1 MASSIKG
8 ITVKLGADTT
18 ALSTALKD
26 VDKESRSLQ
35 TELKTV
41 ERLLKLDPT
50 NTILLSQKQELLAKQ
65 VNSAKD
71 KLKLLSNVQEQIKDK
86 FTQGEIDE
94 GQYRAFEREVAKTQ
108 GELKKFSS
116 AVEEAGT
123 KSSNAD
129 EEIKGAS
136 TDLQKTGTEAKNAK
150 SNLQN
155 VGNEFDS
162 AGKKANKTG
171 DEIKKVG
178 EKSKTSKTSIK
189 DVGVAVE
196 NAGKKAKDAKS
207 GFTIFKGAVAN
218 LVSSGISSAVSGLKS
233 LATETINTGK
243 SFEAQMSKVAS
254 IANTDKAGLDKLT
267 ESAKKMGASTVFTAE
282 ESGQALEYMAMAGW
296 NVEQSTSALG
306 GVLNL
311 AAASGEDLGT
321 TSDIVTDA
329 MTAFGLKANDAN
341 HFADVLA
348 KTATSANTDVGKMG
362 ETFKYVASLSGSLG
376 YSVEDVGE
384 QIGLM
389 ANNGIK
395 STQAGTS
402 LRAIMTRLSTD
413 AGASAKSLGALGTL
427 TEKLGVQFYDS
438 NGKARALSDVIN
450 ESRQAWRGLTAEEQT
465 NYAKKIAGTN
475 AISGWMALMNSS
487 ETDVNNLS
495 SALKNC
501 NGTAEE
507 MANEMID
514 NLDGD
519 MKILSS
525 TFQDFQISIFEN
537 AESPLRDMVQT
548 VSGDVIPALK
558 GMVTGV
564 KGSDKE
570 FGNAIGK
577 LVNTILSNLIQALP
591 QVVNV
596 GMSLITTLANGILQA
611 IPKLTAT
618 VVKIVSRL
626 ITSLTQQIP
635 RLTQQLPKII
645 TTIINVLIKA
655 VPRILAAGTKLLSA
669 IVKAIPRVVI
679 SLTQQLPSIINTI
692 STTLLNSI
700 DVIINAAVQM
710 LSGIIDAI
718 PQVIDALLQA
728 LPKIINTTV
737 RTLVKALPK
746 IINGAIKML
755 MGIIK
760 AIPKIISAI
769 VKNLPRIITC
779 IVNGLINSI
788 DAIIKGG
795 IQLMMGLIK
804 AIPIFIT
811 KLIPQIPK
819 IVITI
824 VKTLIKNLPTL
835 IKGAVQLFMGI
846 VKAIPKMLVEL
857 VKNLPQIIVAIV
869 KGLASLGKEM
879 WNIGKN
885 VVQGLWNGIK
895 NCVKWIKD
903 KISGFVDGVVDGIKD
918 FFGIHSPSTVMR
930 DEVGRFVGEGIGVG
944 IADSTKGVVANAKD
958 QMRQV
963 VDAYS
968 SFDMPTLTPA
978 IAGIATNSN
987 GQLVADS
994 NVLQSTANTQSSNG
1008 MTFTLNVDNFNN
1020 YSDNDLQSITRRMS
1034 ELLAADIAQQQKA
1047 W

>member
-26 VDKESRSLQ
+26 VNKESRDIQS
-35 TELKTV
+35 ELKQV

-71 KLKLLSNVQEQIKDK
+71 KLKLLSDVQEQIKDK

-129 EEIKGAS
+129 EEIKDTS
-136 TDLQKTGTEAKNAK
+136 TDLQKTGAEAKNAK

-171 DEIKKVG
+171 NEIKKVG
-178 EKSKTSKTSIK
+178 EKSKTSKTSVK
-189 DVGVAVE
+189 DVGDAIE
-196 NAGKKAKDAKS
+196 NAGKKAKGAKS
-207 GFTIFKGAVAN
+207 GFTIFKGVVAN
-218 LVSSGISSAVSGLKS
+218 LVSCGISSAVSGLKS
-233 LATETINTGK
+233 LGTETINTGK

-465 NYAKKIAGTN
+465 NYAKKIAGTE

-507 MANEMID
+507 MASGMID

-591 QVVNV
+591 QIINV

-618 VVKIVSRL
+618 VVKIVPQL

-635 RLTQQLPKII
+635 RFIQSIITSANQLVQQLLAFFINYFPTFINQIYNTTMESLPHII
-645 TTIINVLIKA
+645 SGVINM
-655 VPRILAAGTKLLSA
+655 LLG
-669 IVKAIPRVVI
+669 IV
-679 SLTQQLPSIINTI
+679 
-692 STTLLNSI
+692 
-700 DVIINAAVQM
+700 
-710 LSGIIDAI
+710 DAL
-718 PQVIDALLQA
+718 PQVIDAILTA
-728 LPKIINTTV
+728 LPTMIDSIVT
-737 RTLVKALPK
+737 ALTNAVPQ

-811 KLIPQIPK
+811 KLIPKIPT

-968 SFDMPTLTPA
+968 SFDMPILTPA
-978 IAGIATNSN
+978 VAGIATNSS

-994 NVLQSTANTQSSNG
+994 NVLQSTASQQSSNG

-1020 YSDNDLQSITRRMS
+1020 YSDSDLQSITRRMS

>member
-26 VDKESRSLQ
+26 VNKESRDIQS
-35 TELKTV
+35 ELKQV

-50 NTILLSQKQELLAKQ
+50 NTILLNQKEELLNKSVDATNRKLETL
-65 VNSAKD
+65 KD
-71 KLKLLSNVQEQIKDK
+71 VQGQIKNK
-86 FTQGEIDE
+86 LANGEIDG
-94 GQYRAFEREVAKTQ
+94 GQYRAFEREVAKTET
-108 GELKKFSS
+108 ELKNCKKQVDDIGNSANSSDKKIDGASKSVDELGTSSSKSKSKVKEIGTAVKDSGDKASS
-116 AVEEAGT
+116 AKE
-123 KSSNAD
+123 
-129 EEIKGAS
+129 
-136 TDLQKTGTEAKNAK
+136 
-150 SNLQN
+150 
-155 VGNEFDS
+155 
-162 AGKKANKTG
+162 
-171 DEIKKVG
+171 
-178 EKSKTSKTSIK
+178 
-189 DVGVAVE
+189 
-196 NAGKKAKDAKS
+196 
-207 GFTIFKGAVAN
+207 GFTIFKGIVAN
-218 LVSSGISSAVSGLKS
+218 LAASAIKSAVTGLKNLGSALSDSVSSAAEAGDAIDKQSQKMRVSSEEYQQLSYAAELSGTNVNILKKAS
-233 LATETINTGK
+233 KALTSAGSKIGLTDALKQCADSADPATKATEMFG
-243 SFEAQMSKVAS
+243 SKVAQELAPMLNS
-254 IANTDKAGLDKLT
+254 GSKGIQQMLD
-267 ESAKKMGASTVFTAE
+267 SAKKNNMVI
-282 ESGQALEYMAMAGW
+282 
-296 NVEQSTSALG
+296 
-306 GVLNL
+306 
-311 AAASGEDLGT
+311 GEDA
-321 TSDIVTDA
+321 V
-329 MTAFGLKANDAN
+329 K
-341 HFADVLA
+341 
-348 KTATSANTDVGKMG
+348 
-362 ETFKYVASLSGSLG
+362 
-376 YSVEDVGE
+376 
-384 QIGLM
+384 
-389 ANNGIK
+389 
-395 STQAGTS
+395 
-402 LRAIMTRLSTD
+402 
-413 AGASAKSLGALGTL
+413 ASAKYQDSLTTLKTTAGTIKNSLVSNLLPGVTQVTDGLTSLALGQTGA
-427 TEKLGVQFYDS
+427 TGQIEKGID
-438 NGKARALSDVIN
+438 NVIK
-450 ESRQAWRGLTAEEQT
+450 S
-465 NYAKKIAGTN
+465 AKKVLPRFLNIV
-475 AISGWMALMNSS
+475 NS
-487 ETDVNNLS
+487 
-495 SALKNC
+495 
-501 NGTAEE
+501 
-507 MANEMID
+507 
-514 NLDGD
+514 
-519 MKILSS
+519 LSS
-525 TFQDFQISIFEN
+525 TIASELPKL
-537 AESPLRDMVQT
+537 AEQVIPQVINIATKLIAT
-548 VSGDVIPALK
+548 VSNTAPRIIN
-558 GMVTGV
+558 
-564 KGSDKE
+564 S
-570 FGNAIGK
+570 
-577 LVNTILSNLIQALP
+577 LVSGIINALP
-591 QVVNV
+591 K
-596 GMSLITTLANGILQA
+596 LA
-611 IPKLTAT
+611 TAGA
-618 VVKIVSRL
+618 KL
-626 ITSLTQQIP
+626 ITSLVQVIIQQLPRILTAGVKILTSLVNGITQSIP
-635 RLTQQLPKII
+635 RLAQQLPRIV
-645 TTIINVLIKA
+645 TTIINVLIKS
-655 VPRILAAGTKLLSA
+655 VPRILAAGTRLLSA

-679 SLTQQLPSIINTI
+679 SLAQQLPTIINTI

-728 LPKIINTTV
+728 LPRIINTTV

-769 VKNLPRIITC
+769 VKNLPKIITC
-779 IVNGLINSI
+779 IVNGLISSI

-811 KLIPQIPK
+811 KLIPKIPT

-857 VKNLPQIIVAIV
+857 VKNLPQIVVAIV

-918 FFGIHSPSTVMR
+918 FFGIHSPSTVTR

-978 IAGIATNSN
+978 VAGIATNSS

-994 NVLQSTANTQSSNG
+994 NVLQSNANQQGSNG
-1008 MTFTLNVDNFNN
+1008 MTFNLNVDNFNN
-1020 YSDNDLQSITRRMS
+1020 YSDSDLQSITRRMS

>member
-50 NTILLSQKQELLAKQ
+50 NTILLGQKQELLAKQ
-65 VNSAKD
+65 VDSARD
-71 KLKLLSNVQEQIKDK
+71 KLKLLSDVQEQIKDK
-86 FTQGEIDE
+86 FAQGEIDE

-129 EEIKGAS
+129 EEIKDTS

-150 SNLQN
+150 SNIQN

-178 EKSKTSKTSIK
+178 EKSKTSKTSVK
-189 DVGVAVE
+189 DVGDAVE

-296 NVEQSTSALG
+296 NVEQSTSALS

-311 AAASGEDLGT
+311 AAASGEELGT

-329 MTAFGLKANDAN
+329 MTAFGLKASEAD

-507 MANEMID
+507 MASGMIN

-618 VVKIVSRL
+618 VVKIVPQL

-635 RLTQQLPKII
+635 RLIQSIITSADQLIQQLLAFFINYFPTFINQI
-645 TTIINVLIKA
+645 YNTTIE
-655 VPRILAAGTKLLSA
+655 
-669 IVKAIPRVVI
+669 
-679 SLTQQLPSIINTI
+679 SLPHIINGVI
-692 STTLLNSI
+692 NILL
-700 DVIINAAVQM
+700 
-710 LSGIIDAI
+710 GIVDAL
-718 PQVIDALLQA
+718 PQVIDAILTA
-728 LPKIINTTV
+728 LPTMIDSIVTA
-737 RTLVKALPK
+737 LVNAVPQ
-746 IINGAIKML
+746 IINGAVKL
-755 MGIIK
+755 FTGIVK
-760 AIPKIISAI
+760 AIPKIII
-769 VKNLPRIITC
+769 VLVKRLPRIINS
-779 IVNGLINSI
+779 IVNGLVNGI
-788 DAIIKGG
+788 DAI
-795 IQLMMGLIK
+795 
-804 AIPIFIT
+804 
-811 KLIPQIPK
+811 
-819 IVITI
+819 V
-824 VKTLIKNLPTL
+824 N
-835 IKGAVQLFMGI
+835 GAVQLFMGI
-846 VKAIPKMLVEL
+846 IKAIPQINKALIPKIPTIILTIVKGL
-857 VKNLPQIIVAIV
+857 ISSVPKIWKGAIQLFTAIPRAIPNVIKKLKKNLPQIVSTIWNTL
-869 KGLASLGKEM
+869 KTLPGKMLSLGK
-879 WNIGKN
+879 NI
-885 VVQGLWNGIK
+885 VEGLWNGIK

-903 KISGFVDGVVDGIKD
+903 KISGFVDDVVDGIKD
-918 FFGIHSPSTVMR
+918 FFGIHSPSRLMR
-930 DEVGRFVGEGIGVG
+930 DEVGTYVGQGIGVG
-944 IADSTKGVVANAKD
+944 IADSTKGVVATAKN
-958 QMRQV
+958 QMQQV

-978 IAGIATNSN
+978 IAGIATNSS

-994 NVLQSTANTQSSNG
+994 NVLQSTANMQSSNG
-1008 MTFTLNVDNFNN
+1008 ITFTLNVDNFNN
-1020 YSDNDLQSITRRMS
+1020 YSNSDLQSITRRMS

>member
-50 NTILLSQKQELLAKQ
+50 NTILLGQKQELLAKQ
-65 VNSAKD
+65 VDSAKN
-71 KLKLLSNVQEQIKDK
+71 KLKLLSDVQEQIKDK

-116 AVEEAGT
+116 AVEEAGN

-129 EEIKGAS
+129 EEIKDTS

-178 EKSKTSKTSIK
+178 EKSKTSKTSVK
-189 DVGVAVE
+189 DVGDAVE

-254 IANTDKAGLDKLT
+254 ISNTDKAGLDKLT

-402 LRAIMTRLSTD
+402 LRAIITRISTD
-413 AGASAKSLGALGTL
+413 AGASSASLGALGTL

-487 ETDVNNLS
+487 ETDVNN
-495 SALKNC
+495 
-501 NGTAEE
+501 
-507 MANEMID
+507 
-514 NLDGD
+514 
-519 MKILSS
+519 
-525 TFQDFQISIFEN
+525 QI
-537 AESPLRDMVQT
+537 
-548 VSGDVIPALK
+548 
-558 GMVTGV
+558 
-564 KGSDKE
+564 
-570 FGNAIGK
+570 
-577 LVNTILSNLIQALP
+577 
-591 QVVNV
+591 
-596 GMSLITTLANGILQA
+596 
-611 IPKLTAT
+611 
-618 VVKIVSRL
+618 
-626 ITSLTQQIP
+626 
-635 RLTQQLPKII
+635 
-645 TTIINVLIKA
+645 
-655 VPRILAAGTKLLSA
+655 
-669 IVKAIPRVVI
+669 
-679 SLTQQLPSIINTI
+679 
-692 STTLLNSI
+692 
-700 DVIINAAVQM
+700 
-710 LSGIIDAI
+710 
-718 PQVIDALLQA
+718 
-728 LPKIINTTV
+728 
-737 RTLVKALPK
+737 
-746 IINGAIKML
+746 
-755 MGIIK
+755 
-760 AIPKIISAI
+760 
-769 VKNLPRIITC
+769 
-779 IVNGLINSI
+779 
-788 DAIIKGG
+788 
-795 IQLMMGLIK
+795 
-804 AIPIFIT
+804 
-811 KLIPQIPK
+811 
-819 IVITI
+819 
-824 VKTLIKNLPTL
+824 
-835 IKGAVQLFMGI
+835 
-846 VKAIPKMLVEL
+846 
-857 VKNLPQIIVAIV
+857 
-869 KGLASLGKEM
+869 
-879 WNIGKN
+879 
-885 VVQGLWNGIK
+885 
-895 NCVKWIKD
+895 
-903 KISGFVDGVVDGIKD
+903 
-918 FFGIHSPSTVMR
+918 
-930 DEVGRFVGEGIGVG
+930 GRAHV
-944 IADSTKGVVANAKD
+944 
-958 QMRQV
+958 
-963 VDAYS
+963 
-968 SFDMPTLTPA
+968 
-978 IAGIATNSN
+978 
-987 GQLVADS
+987 
-994 NVLQSTANTQSSNG
+994 
-1008 MTFTLNVDNFNN
+1008 
-1020 YSDNDLQSITRRMS
+1020 
-1034 ELLAADIAQQQKA
+1034 
-1047 W
+1047 

>member
-71 KLKLLSNVQEQIKDK
+71 KLKLLSDVQEQIKDK

-129 EEIKGAS
+129 EEIKDTS
-136 TDLQKTGTEAKNAK
+136 TDLQKAGAEAKNAK

-155 VGNEFDS
+155 VGSEFDS

-171 DEIKKVG
+171 NEIKKVG
-178 EKSKTSKTSIK
+178 EKSKTSKTSVK
-189 DVGVAVE
+189 DVGDAIE

-207 GFTIFKGAVAN
+207 GFTIFKGVVAN

-233 LATETINTGK
+233 LGTEIINTGK

-465 NYAKKIAGTN
+465 NYAKKIAGTE

-507 MANEMID
+507 MASGMID

-591 QVVNV
+591 QIINV

-618 VVKIVSRL
+618 VVKIVPQL

-635 RLTQQLPKII
+635 RFIQSIITSANQLVQQLLAFFINQIYNTTMESLPHII
-645 TTIINVLIKA
+645 SGVINM
-655 VPRILAAGTKLLSA
+655 LLG
-669 IVKAIPRVVI
+669 IV
-679 SLTQQLPSIINTI
+679 
-692 STTLLNSI
+692 
-700 DVIINAAVQM
+700 
-710 LSGIIDAI
+710 DAL
-718 PQVIDALLQA
+718 PQVIDAILTA
-728 LPKIINTTV
+728 LPTMIDSIVT
-737 RTLVKALPK
+737 ALTNAVPQ

-811 KLIPQIPK
+811 KLIPKIPT

-968 SFDMPTLTPA
+968 SFDMPILTPA
-978 IAGIATNSN
+978 VAGIATNSS

-994 NVLQSTANTQSSNG
+994 NVLQSTASQQSSNG

-1020 YSDNDLQSITRRMS
+1020 YSDSDLQSITRRMS

>member
-50 NTILLSQKQELLAKQ
+50 NTILLGQKQELLAKQ
-65 VNSAKD
+65 VDSAKN
-71 KLKLLSNVQEQIKDK
+71 KLKLLSDVQEQIKDK

-116 AVEEAGT
+116 AVEEAGN

-129 EEIKGAS
+129 EEIKDTS

-178 EKSKTSKTSIK
+178 EKSKTSKTSVK
-189 DVGVAVE
+189 DVGDAVE

-254 IANTDKAGLDKLT
+254 ISNTDKAGLDKLT

-402 LRAIMTRLSTD
+402 LRAIITRISTD
-413 AGASAKSLGALGTL
+413 AGASSASLGALGTL

-507 MANEMID
+507 MASGMID

-577 LVNTILSNLIQALP
+577 LVNTILSDLIKALP
-591 QVVNV
+591 QIINV
-596 GMSLITTLANGILQA
+596 GMSLITTLASGILKA

-618 VVKIVSRL
+618 VVKIIPQL

-635 RLTQQLPKII
+635 RFIQSIITSANQLVQQLLAFFINYFPTFINQI
-645 TTIINVLIKA
+645 YNTAIESLPHIINGVINM
-655 VPRILAAGTKLLSA
+655 LLG
-669 IVKAIPRVVI
+669 IV
-679 SLTQQLPSIINTI
+679 
-692 STTLLNSI
+692 
-700 DVIINAAVQM
+700 
-710 LSGIIDAI
+710 DAL
-718 PQVIDALLQA
+718 PQVIDAILTA
-728 LPKIINTTV
+728 LPTMIDSIVTALTNSVPKII
-737 RTLVKALPK
+737 K
-746 IINGAIKML
+746 GAIKML

-769 VKNLPRIITC
+769 VKNLPKIITC
-779 IVNGLINSI
+779 IVNGLISSI

-811 KLIPQIPK
+811 KLIPQIPT

-846 VKAIPKMLVEL
+846 VKAIPKMLVQL

-879 WNIGKN
+879 WDIGKN

-968 SFDMPTLTPA
+968 SFDMPILTPA
-978 IAGIATNSN
+978 VAGIATNSN

-994 NVLQSTANTQSSNG
+994 NILQSTASQQSSSG
-1008 MTFTLNVDNFNN
+1008 ITFTLNVDNFNN
-1020 YSDNDLQSITRRMS
+1020 YSDSDLQSITRKMS
-1034 ELLAADIAQQQKA
+1034 ELLAADIVNQQKA

>member
-50 NTILLSQKQELLAKQ
+50 NTILLGQKQELLAKQ
-65 VNSAKD
+65 VDSARD
-71 KLKLLSNVQEQIKDK
+71 KLKLLSDVQEQIKDK

-129 EEIKGAS
+129 EEIKDTS

-178 EKSKTSKTSIK
+178 EKSKTSKTSVK
-189 DVGVAVE
+189 DVGNAVE
-196 NAGKKAKDAKS
+196 SAGKKAKDAKS

-296 NVEQSTSALG
+296 NVEQSTSALS

-329 MTAFGLKANDAN
+329 MTAFGLKASEAD

-413 AGASAKSLGALGTL
+413 AGASNKSLGALGTL

-438 NGKARALSDVIN
+438 SGKARALSDVIDDT
-450 ESRQAWRGLTAEEQT
+450 RKVWRGLTAEEQT

-507 MANEMID
+507 MASGMID

-525 TFQDFQISIFEN
+525 TFQDFQISVFEN

-577 LVNTILSNLIQALP
+577 LVNTILSKLIQALP
-591 QVVNV
+591 QIINV
-596 GMSLITTLANGILQA
+596 GMSLITTLADGILRA

-618 VVKIVSRL
+618 IIKIVPQL
-626 ITSLTQQIP
+626 ITLLTQQIP
-635 RLTQQLPKII
+635 RFIQSIITSANQLVQQLLAFFINYFPTFINQI
-645 TTIINVLIKA
+645 YNTTIE
-655 VPRILAAGTKLLSA
+655 
-669 IVKAIPRVVI
+669 
-679 SLTQQLPSIINTI
+679 SLPHIINGVI
-692 STTLLNSI
+692 NMLL
-700 DVIINAAVQM
+700 
-710 LSGIIDAI
+710 GIVDAL
-718 PQVIDALLQA
+718 PQVIDAILTA
-728 LPKIINTTV
+728 LPTMIDSIVT
-737 RTLVKALPK
+737 ALTNAVPQ

-779 IVNGLINSI
+779 IVNGLISSI

-819 IVITI
+819 IIITI

-978 IAGIATNSN
+978 IAGIATNSS

-994 NVLQSTANTQSSNG
+994 NILQSAASQQGSNG

-1020 YSDNDLQSITRRMS
+1020 YSDSDLQSITRRMS